1 MEHKEHNAEF
11 KTTVNK
17 RFEDLNKLIG
27 PNRAQLSTK
36 VSGVHFEI
44 LKELSKEKIA
54 AKRQEEILIE
64 ITHTEKMAHKQ
75 LPFQLQ
81 PKAPAKPVAPAKVK
95 AAVKPKVEKTKPT
108 KPVAPVKAAKK
119 TAAAPKKAAKKK

>member
-11 KTTVNK
+11 KAVVNK

-27 PNRAQLSTK
+27 TNRAQLSTK

-54 AKRQEEILIE
+54 AKRQEEILTE

-81 PKAPAKPVAPAKVK
+81 PKAPVKQAAAKPKT
-95 AAVKPKVEKTKPT
+95 AAKPKAEKPKPT
-108 KPVAPVKAAKK
+108 KPAKPAK
-119 TAAAPKKAAKKK
+119 SATAQRTAPKKAAKKK